1 MRPANA
7 YAPSSQTAQCAAL
20 IAPYGAETKPRA
32 KTAMQAPPLHQA
44 QPKPGPSKLDAS
56 PHMRVGKGA
65 RCSACARGQNRGRA
79 VPTRCQSGND
89 FAHPTTLRPGLEW
102 TPSLDCE
109 HSTRAKSHWPKS
121 KDR

>member
-7 YAPSSQTAQCAAL
+7 YAPSSQTAQCASL

-65 RCSACARGQNRGRA
+65 ASVIRVGKIVRA
-79 VPTRCQSGND
+79 PCPRDNGTAGD
-89 FAHPTTLRPGLEW
+89 FAHPTG
-102 TPSLDCE
+102 
-109 HSTRAKSHWPKS
+109 
-121 KDR
+121 